1 MLTNFLMFNVFD
13 VFDVFD
19 VFRCFSMFFD
29 VFDVFDVCFSMFV
42 FRCFSMYFDV
52 FCVLHVSGTAA
63 PAPPARRK
71 SVARRAFNFLDK
83 KLVAGGDE
91 DDDDADVLIV
101 NARRGMLMNEGRKE
115 GRKEGRTARS
125 CFPCF
130 ICLDVLLSASTC

>member
-1 MLTNFLMFNVFD
+1 MFSH
-13 VFDVFD
+13 VFD
-19 VFRCFSMFFD
+19 VFRCI
-29 VFDVFDVCFSMFV
+29 
-42 FRCFSMYFDV
+42 SMYFD
-52 FCVLHVSGTAA
+52 VSGTAA

-115 GRKEGRTARS
+115 GRKEGLLALVFRVLFVCT
-125 CFPCF
+125 
-130 ICLDVLLSASTC
+130 CLHVLLSASTC

>member
-1 MLTNFLMFNVFD
+1 
-13 VFDVFD
+13 
-19 VFRCFSMFFD
+19 
-29 VFDVFDVCFSMFV
+29 
-42 FRCFSMYFDV
+42 MYFDV
-52 FCVLHVSGTAA
+52 FDVSGTAA

-101 NARRGMLMNEGRKE
+101 NARRGMLMNEE
-115 GRKEGRTARS
+115 RKEGRTARS

-130 ICLDVLLSASTC
+130 ICLHVLLSASTC

>member
-1 MLTNFLMFNVFD
+1 MTSSTMLTNFLVFDGFD
-13 VFDVFD
+13 VFRWFRCFSMFFD

-29 VFDVFDVCFSMFV
+29 VF
-42 FRCFSMYFDV
+42 RCFSMYFDV
-52 FCVLHVSGTAA
+52 FDVLHVSGTAA

-101 NARRGMLMNEGRKE
+101 NARRGMLMKEGTKE

-130 ICLDVLLSASTC
+130 ICLHVLLSASTC

>member
-1 MLTNFLMFNVFD
+1 M
-13 VFDVFD
+13 
-19 VFRCFSMFFD
+19 FSMFFD
-29 VFDVFDVCFSMFV
+29 V
-42 FRCFSMYFDV
+42 
-52 FCVLHVSGTAA
+52 LHVSGTAVAA

-101 NARRGMLMNEGRKE
+101 NARRGMLMKE

-130 ICLDVLLSASTC
+130 ICLHVLLSASTC

>member
-1 MLTNFLMFNVFD
+1 MFSH
-13 VFDVFD
+13 VFD
-19 VFRCFSMFFD
+19 VFRCI
-29 VFDVFDVCFSMFV
+29 
-42 FRCFSMYFDV
+42 SMYFD
-52 FCVLHVSGTAA
+52 VSGTAA

-115 GRKEGRTARS
+115 GRKEGLLALVFRVLFVWT
-125 CFPCF
+125 CY
-130 ICLDVLLSASTC
+130 CLPQRVERFMFDVCTSDVLGACSFAFFCRTVLSCLSCLWH